1 MNFIVPTLLGLESF
15 CARELK
21 RMGYDTQVEDGRV
34 MFSGDEH
41 ALADANINLRTG
53 ERVLIKV
60 AEFEALTFEELFE
73 NTKNAPWSD
82 YIPCGGAF
90 PVKGHSLKSQ
100 LASVPDCQKI
110 IKKAVASKLGE
121 KYGFEKV
128 PEDGELY
135 QIQFSIRKNVVTLMI
150 DTSGAPL
157 HKRGYRTLHNLAPLR
172 ETIASA
178 MIMLSYWKYETPLID
193 PFCGSGTI
201 PIEAVMFKKNIAP
214 GVNRA
219 FAAENF
225 SYIQNSVWE
234 QAREKAKSFERDI
247 PLEVYGYDINP
258 ECVSIS
264 EENARRSGT
273 DGYIKFAQRDV
284 RKFFVEENC
293 GSVICNPPYGERL
306 GEKKECYNLYADMGK
321 VFRNYDMWSYY
332 ILASDE
338 DFEKHIGQKADK
350 KRKVYNGMI
359 KCNIYQYFD
368 KMHKIK

>member
-1 MNFIVPTLLGLESF
+1 MNFIVPTLLGMESF

-21 RMGYDTQVEDGRV
+21 RMGYETQTEDGRV
-34 MFSGDEH
+34 MFSGDES
-41 ALADANINLRTG
+41 AIAAANINLRTG

-60 AEFEALTFEELFE
+60 AEFEATSFEELFE

-82 YIPCGGAF
+82 YITSDGAF

-110 IKKAVASKLGE
+110 IKKAIATNLGN
-121 KYGFEKV
+121 KYGMETL
-128 PEDGELY
+128 PENGAMY
-135 QIQFSIRKNVVTLMI
+135 QIQFSIRKNIVTLMI
-150 DTSGAPL
+150 DTSGMPL

-178 MIMLSYWKYETPLID
+178 MVMLSYWKYETPLVD

-214 GVNRA
+214 GINRS
-219 FAAENF
+219 FAAESFPN
-225 SYIQNSVWE
+225 IPKEIWTLE
-234 QAREKAKSFERDI
+234 REKAKSLERDI

-258 ECVSIS
+258 ECVKIS

-273 DGYIKFAQRDV
+273 DAFIKFEQRDV
-284 RKFFVEENC
+284 RKFSPSAET

-306 GEKKECYNLYADMGK
+306 GEKKECYKLYSDMGK
-321 VFRNYDMWSYY
+321 IFRKYPMWSYY

-338 DFEKHIGQKADK
+338 DFEKHLGDK
-350 KRKVYNGMI
+350 SDRKRKVYNGMI
-359 KCNIYQYFD
+359 KCNIFQYFD
-368 KMHKIK
+368 KAHKK